1 METVMRCL
9 SVKQP
14 WASLIASGRKT
25 IEVRS
30 WSTKYRGPL
39 IVCASAAPDRR
50 PFARAHELGPTGV
63 AVCTVELVDVRL
75 LLESDAGAACVS
87 LPIDGLYAWVL
98 RDARPVTE
106 LVPTKGQ
113 LGLYCP
119 GPELTAA
126 LAR

>member
-1 METVMRCL
+1 MRCL
-9 SVKQP
+9 SIKQP

-25 IEVRS
+25 VEVRS

-50 PFARAHELGPTGV
+50 PFARAHELGPVGV
-63 AVCTVELVDVRL
+63 VVCTVELVDVRPL
-75 LLESDAGAACVS
+75 TERDADAACVT
-87 LPIDGLYAWVL
+87 LPTEGLYAWVL
-98 RDARPVTE
+98 RDARPVAE
-106 LVPTKGQ
+106 LVPTKGR

-126 LAR
+126 LDR